1 MTSNKK
7 RKILVVD
14 DVEQNRMILSEILKD
29 DYTVIE
35 ADDGDVCLK
44 KLREDKDII
53 LVLLDIVMPKMDGF
67 QVLREMSKDK
77 ELQHKSVIITTADR
91 AIDAEI
97 RALRDG
103 AVDFLEKPY
112 NSDIVKCRVDNI
124 VTRIVLESEILEE
137 KLDLANERLA
147 AMVDLIPDGIAI
159 FDYYESGRVDLGYYN
174 EYFANIFN
182 ITRSIADTEKISVSY
197 THLTLP
203 TNSRV

>member
-1 MTSNKK
+1 MEKLNVA
-7 RKILVVD
+7 I
-14 DVEQNRMILSEILKD
+14 
-29 DYTVIE
+29 
-35 ADDGDVCLK
+35 ADDNERMLRLLGAIIESDEELNVVGTAKDGEEAYNVIKTKEPDV
-44 KLREDKDII
+44 
-53 LVLLDIVMPKMDGF
+53 VLLDIVMPKMDGF

-137 KLDLANERLA
+137 KLDLANKTVFPLCTHEGSGMGRSEQDIKRLCPGA
-147 AMVDLIPDGIAI
+147 VLKKGLPIHG
-159 FDYYESGRVDLGYYN
+159 
-174 EYFANIFN
+174 
-182 ITRSIADTEKISVSY
+182 ADTAQSSDKIAKWACS
-197 THLTLP
+197 
-203 TNSRV
+203 